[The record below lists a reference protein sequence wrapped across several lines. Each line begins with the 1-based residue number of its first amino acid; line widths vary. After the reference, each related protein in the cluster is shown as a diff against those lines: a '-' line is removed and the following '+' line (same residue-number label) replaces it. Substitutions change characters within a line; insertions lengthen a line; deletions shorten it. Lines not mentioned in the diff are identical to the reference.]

1 MRQELAIGHYLL
13 PQIIQQAI
21 LNHRWVLRVVPSLFA
36 YAHCLTAFTNR
47 SSTPST
53 VSSKVLSSNFPVLHR
68 LAISDFA
75 SEFSSS
81 FIPRNIRDLVTL
93 PSVMYNFCRRSNLRF
108 TVYSG
113 AIHIPNPGPFLC
125 TSDADPVNT
134 IVWLRSLC
142 QKADNPY
149 QPWITKM
156 KSTTNGVDTTT
167 YMIRRA
173 VSGAAR
179 TTSVPRPAV
188 ASYVIGPERNLHTSA
203 YVCNSK

>member
-1 MRQELAIGHYLL
+1 MLS
-13 PQIIQQAI
+13 
-21 LNHRWVLRVVPSLFA
+21 PSLFA
-36 YAHCLTAFTNR
+36 HAHFLTAFTHR
-47 SSTPST
+47 SSTTST
-53 VSSKVLSSNFPVLHR
+53 VSSEVLLSNNVFPVLFHR
-68 LAISDFA
+68 LVISDFA

-81 FIPRNIRDLVTL
+81 FIPRNTRDLVTL
-93 PSVMYNFCRRSNLRF
+93 PSVMYNFCRQSNLRF

-113 AIHIPNPGPFLC
+113 VIHIPNPGPFLC

-142 QKADNPY
+142 PKADNPY